1 MVTRPEFWEWMK
13 TCPTEW
19 QQEQSNDPF
28 GKIWISFAIEFH
40 KVLPES
46 TTAKHLRWQM
56 EKNDTDA

>member
-19 QQEQSNDPF
+19 QQEQTNDPF

-46 TTAKHLRWQM
+46 TTAKHLRWEM

>member
-19 QQEQSNDPF
+19 QQEQTNDAF

-46 TTAKHLRWQM
+46 TTAKHLREQM
-56 EKNDTDA
+56 KK

>member
-19 QQEQSNDPF
+19 QQEQTNDAF

-46 TTAKHLRWQM
+46 ETAKHLREQM
-56 EKNDTDA
+56 KK

>member
-19 QQEQSNDPF
+19 QQEQTNDSF
-28 GKIWISFAIEFH
+28 GKIWISFSIEYH

-46 TTAKHLRWQM
+46 TTAKHLREQM
-56 EKNDTDA
+56 KK

>member
-19 QQEQSNDPF
+19 QQEQTNDAF
-28 GKIWISFAIEFH
+28 GKIWISFAVDYK
-40 KVLPES
+40 KVVPES
-46 TTAKHLRWQM
+46 TTANHVRWQM

>member
-19 QQEQSNDPF
+19 QQEQTNDAF
-28 GKIWISFAIEFH
+28 GKIWISFAIEFS

-46 TTAKHLRWQM
+46 TTAKHLREQT
-56 EKNDTDA
+56 KK